1 MNFKFKAVIVL
12 ILTLII
18 LVINSSF
25 IYVQGQVDMFEK
37 LLSNS
42 NIEVSEYSVTA
53 TFNSDS
59 QGMDA
64 CKEIIRKASTTLGE
78 MEYTVNDEDEFSN
91 IIFSNEIYKGSITST
106 PYKDKNIV
114 VITVIKKEKENR
126 TKELKSKLSEILSH
140 VNSRIT
146 YSQCIKGK
154 ILNNNLDEV
163 NNFVMNELE
172 QSKAKNIN
180 KAKLYNGYSII
191 CNTNLYDSKKVG
203 TMDVDFHCAVVKYSS
218 GCYLVMGTPEI
229 TLDY

>member
-1 MNFKFKAVIVL
+1 MNYKFKTVIVL

-37 LLSNS
+37 LLSNR

-64 CKEIIRKASTTLGE
+64 CKEIVRKASATLGK
-78 MEYTVNDEDEFSN
+78 MEYTVNDKDEFSN

-106 PYKDKNIV
+106 PYKDKNVV

-203 TMDVDFHCAVVKYSS
+203 NMDVDFHCAVVKYSS

>member
-78 MEYTVNDEDEFSN
+78 MEYTLNDKDEFSN

>member
-37 LLSNS
+37 LLSNR

-78 MEYTVNDEDEFSN
+78 MEYTVNDKDEFSN

-106 PYKDKNIV
+106 PYKDKSIV
-114 VITVIKKEKENR
+114 VITVIKKEKENK
-126 TKELKSKLSEILSH
+126 TKELKGKLSEILSH

>member
-1 MNFKFKAVIVL
+1 
-12 ILTLII
+12 
-18 LVINSSF
+18 VINSSF

-37 LLSNS
+37 LLSNR

-64 CKEIIRKASTTLGE
+64 CKEIVRKASATLGK
-78 MEYTVNDEDEFSN
+78 MEYTVNDKDEFSN

-106 PYKDKNIV
+106 PYKDKNVV

-172 QSKAKNIN
+172 QSKNIN

-203 TMDVDFHCAVVKYSS
+203 NMDVDFHCAVVKYSS

>member
-1 MNFKFKAVIVL
+1 
-12 ILTLII
+12 
-18 LVINSSF
+18 
-25 IYVQGQVDMFEK
+25 
-37 LLSNS
+37 
-42 NIEVSEYSVTA
+42 
-53 TFNSDS
+53 
-59 QGMDA
+59 
-64 CKEIIRKASTTLGE
+64 

-140 VNSRIT
+140 VNIRIT

>member
-1 MNFKFKAVIVL
+1 MNFKFKAVIVS

-53 TFNSDS
+53 TFNSHS

-78 MEYTVNDEDEFSN
+78 MEYTVNDKDEFSN

>member
-64 CKEIIRKASTTLGE
+64 CKEIIRKASATLGE
-78 MEYTVNDEDEFSN
+78 MEYTVNDEDKFSN

>member
-59 QGMDA
+59 QGMNA

-126 TKELKSKLSEILSH
+126 TKELRSKLSEILSH